1 MITKKFILII
11 VFFAI
16 TGCGYKAIFSNQN
29 DLGFSI
35 EEIKLE
41 GNKKIGRKIVSL
53 TGLKENNNKSYA
65 YNLILNS
72 TKKIEIVSRDKSKNA
87 SIYKTTI
94 NIDFSLKDPNN
105 QDAIFKTKKFTSSF
119 LYNDMDNKFDLSQY
133 QKNIELNLIE
143 EISKEIMIFLNF

>member
-11 VFFAI
+11 MFFAI
-16 TGCGYKAIFSNQN
+16 TGCGYKAIFLNQN

-35 EEIKLE
+35 EKIKLV

-53 TGLKENNNKSYA
+53 TGLKENNSKGYA

-72 TKKIEIVSRDKSKNA
+72 TKKIEIVSKDKSKNA

-105 QDAIFKTKKFTSSF
+105 KDAIFKTKKFISSF

-133 QKNIELNLIE
+133 QKNIEINLIE